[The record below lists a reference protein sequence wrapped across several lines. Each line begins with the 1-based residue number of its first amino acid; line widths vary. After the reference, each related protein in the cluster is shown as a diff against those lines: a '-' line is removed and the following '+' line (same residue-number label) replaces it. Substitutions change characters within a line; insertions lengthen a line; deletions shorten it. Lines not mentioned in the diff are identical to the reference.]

1 MSILMIDDHFLMS
14 SSFPVTFIDR
24 NKLVFNIC
32 SNKSNAFDRP
42 TLDLFFES
50 SRAAYNGRT
59 CSDDLLGA
67 SKNPDYWKQLIAKF
81 KAIHSEIQDAS
92 KSINKSFGK

>member
-1 MSILMIDDHFLMS
+1 MHSLTLPLLS
-14 SSFPVTFIDR
+14 VDR

-42 TLDLFFES
+42 TLDLFFEA
-50 SRAAYNGRT
+50 SRAAYNGE
-59 CSDDLLGA
+59 A
-67 SKNPDYWKQLIAKF
+67 SPLSFESSSNPEYWKQLVSKF
-81 KAIHSEIQDAS
+81 KAIHVEIQDAS